1 MNLDPKAPLDK
12 AALGVSFEFSTQLP
26 SLGAGQSLTHLY
38 LHWSATGY
46 FGSFYEYNAVISLR
60 ITDRAWICNVVTGPR
75 LNATSPPQQ
84 GYAAHTYQRNSHAFG
99 LCVDAMTDAIP
110 SNFGSSPITLE
121 EVETLCA
128 CAAVICLKYGI
139 DSADPKLVMTH
150 GEAAILDGYFILDAT
165 PDGVTR
171 WDLARLTA
179 SDIPISRE
187 EAVENGNKLR
197 ARIHE
202 YKLNLMAQK
211 L

>member
-1 MNLDPKAPLDK
+1 MNLLTNAPLDK
-12 AALGVSFEFSTQLP
+12 AALGVSFEFGMQLP
-26 SLGAGQSLTHLY
+26 VLGAGQSIKHLY

-60 ITDRAWICNVVTGPR
+60 ITDKAWICNVVTGPR
-75 LNATSPPQQ
+75 LNATEPPQS
-84 GYAAHTYQRNSHAFG
+84 GYAEHTYQRNGNAFG
-99 LCVDAMTDAIP
+99 ICVDSMTNATP
-110 SNFGSSPITLE
+110 SNFGESPITLE
-121 EVETLCA
+121 EIETLCA
-128 CAAVICLKYGI
+128 CSAVVCLKYGI

-150 GEAAILDGYFILDAT
+150 GEAAILDGYYILDQT
-165 PDGVTR
+165 LDGVTR

-179 SDIPISRE
+179 SDIPITKQ